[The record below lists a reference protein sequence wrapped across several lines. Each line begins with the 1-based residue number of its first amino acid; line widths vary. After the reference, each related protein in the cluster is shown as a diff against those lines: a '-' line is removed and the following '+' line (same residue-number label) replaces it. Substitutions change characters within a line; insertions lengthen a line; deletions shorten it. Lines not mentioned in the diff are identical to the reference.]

1 MNIELQDFYTQA
13 ILSMAALV
21 GFTSFL
27 MLVQSRLLR
36 LIFVFA
42 MQGLLLCLTTAL
54 VAYSLNNPHLYI
66 SAVMTLGLKVV
77 FIPWMLRREVL
88 QMNMHRDVQALNNK
102 TTTMMGGASL
112 MVFSYYVLHPIVL
125 TSSPV
130 MLNALAVSLS
140 VVLLGMLLMIS
151 HRQAVAH
158 VVGFMSI
165 ENGLFFAAIV
175 ATKGMPMVV
184 ELGVAF
190 DVLVA
195 AVLFGIFF
203 FHIRTSIDSLD
214 VDLMNRLNEV
224 DQVQKTEDRSQRT
237 EDGSG
242 QNDLTSNFQSLNS
255 ELGVSK

>member
-1 MNIELQDFYTQA
+1 MNIEQLDFYTQA

-21 GFTSFL
+21 GLTSFL
-27 MLVQSRLLR
+27 MLGQGRLLR

-42 MQGLLLCLTTAL
+42 MQGFLLTLTTVLA
-54 VAYSLNNPHLYI
+54 AYSLNNPHLYI
-66 SAVMTLGLKVV
+66 SAVLTLALKVI
-77 FIPWMLRREVL
+77 FIPWMLRRQVV
-88 QMNMHRDVQALNNK
+88 QMNMHRDIEALKNN
-102 TTTMMGGASL
+102 TAVMLGGAGL
-112 MVFSYYVLHPIVL
+112 MVFSYYVLHPIVQ
-125 TSSPV
+125 SSSVV

-140 VVLLGMLLMIS
+140 VMLLGMLLMIS
-151 HRQAVAH
+151 HRQAIAH

-175 ATKGMPMVV
+175 STNGMPLVV

-214 VDLMNRLNEV
+214 VDLLNKLHEV
-224 DQVQKTEDRSQRT
+224 DK
-237 EDGSG
+237 
-242 QNDLTSNFQSLNS
+242 
-255 ELGVSK
+255 

>member
-1 MNIELQDFYTQA
+1 MHIEQTDFYTQA
-13 ILSMAALV
+13 ILSVAALV
-21 GFTSFL
+21 GLTSFL
-27 MLVQSRLLR
+27 MLGQSRLLR

-42 MQGLLLCLTTAL
+42 LQGFLLTITTVLA
-54 VAYSLNNPHLYI
+54 AYSLNSHHLYI
-66 SAVMTLGLKVV
+66 SAILTLMLKVI
-77 FIPWMLRREVL
+77 FIPWMLRREVM
-88 QMNMHRDVQALNNK
+88 QMNAHRNIQALKNK
-102 TTTMMGGASL
+102 TMVMLGGASL
-112 MVFSYYVLHPIVL
+112 MVFSYYILHPIVQ
-125 TSSPV
+125 TTTPV

-203 FHIRTSIDSLD
+203 LHIRTSIDSLD
-214 VDLMNRLNEV
+214 VDLLNRLHEV
-224 DQVQKTEDRSQRT
+224 DK
-237 EDGSG
+237 
-242 QNDLTSNFQSLNS
+242 
-255 ELGVSK
+255 

>member
-1 MNIELQDFYTQA
+1 MNIEQQDFYTQA

-21 GFTSFL
+21 GLTSFL
-27 MLVQSRLLR
+27 MLGQGRLLR

-42 MQGLLLCLTTAL
+42 VQGLLLTLTTAL
-54 VAYSLNNPHLYI
+54 VAYSLNNHHLYI
-66 SAVMTLGLKVV
+66 SAVLTLVLKVI
-77 FIPWMLRREVL
+77 FIPWMLRREVIR
-88 QMNMHRDVQALNNK
+88 MKAHRDIEALHNK
-102 TTTMMGGASL
+102 TLVMLGGASL

-125 TSSPV
+125 TTSPV

-214 VDLMNRLNEV
+214 VDLLNKLHEV
-224 DQVQKTEDRSQRT
+224 DK
-237 EDGSG
+237 
-242 QNDLTSNFQSLNS
+242 
-255 ELGVSK
+255 

>member
-1 MNIELQDFYTQA
+1 MNIEQQDFYTQA

-21 GFTSFL
+21 GLTSFL
-27 MLVQSRLLR
+27 MLGQGRLLR

-42 MQGLLLCLTTAL
+42 LQGFLLTATTAL
-54 VAYSLNNPHLYI
+54 AAYSLNNHHLYI
-66 SAVMTLGLKVV
+66 SAILTLVLKVM
-77 FIPWMLRREVL
+77 FIPWMLRRQVL
-88 QMNMHRDVQALNNK
+88 VMNMHRDVEALKNN
-102 TTTMMGGASL
+102 TTVMLVGAGL
-112 MVFSYYVLHPIVL
+112 MVFSYYVLHPVVQ
-125 TSSPV
+125 TSTV
-130 MLNALAVSLS
+130 IMLNALAVSLS

-184 ELGVAF
+184 ELGIAF

-203 FHIRTSIDSLD
+203 LHIRTSIDSLD
-214 VDLMNRLNEV
+214 VDRLNRLHEV
-224 DQVQKTEDRSQRT
+224 DQ
-237 EDGSG
+237 
-242 QNDLTSNFQSLNS
+242 
-255 ELGVSK
+255 

>member
-1 MNIELQDFYTQA
+1 MNIEQLDFYTQA

-21 GFTSFL
+21 GLTSFL
-27 MLVQSRLLR
+27 MLGQGRLLR

-42 MQGLLLCLTTAL
+42 MPGFLLTLTTAL
-54 VAYSLNNPHLYI
+54 AAYSLNSHHLYI
-66 SAVMTLGLKVV
+66 SAVLTLLLKVI
-77 FIPWMLRREVL
+77 FIPWMLRRQVL
-88 QMNMHRDVQALNNK
+88 QLNMHRDIEALKNN
-102 TTTMMGGASL
+102 TAVMMGGASL
-112 MVFSYYVLHPIVL
+112 MVFSYYVLHPVVQ
-125 TSSPV
+125 SSSVV

-140 VVLLGMLLMIS
+140 VMLLGMLLMIS
-151 HRQAVAH
+151 HRQAIAH

-175 ATKGMPMVV
+175 ATNGMPMVV

-214 VDLMNRLNEV
+214 VDLLNKLHEV
-224 DQVQKTEDRSQRT
+224 DK
-237 EDGSG
+237 
-242 QNDLTSNFQSLNS
+242 
-255 ELGVSK
+255 

>member
-1 MNIELQDFYTQA
+1 MNIEQQDFYTQA

-21 GFTSFL
+21 GLTSFL
-27 MLVQSRLLR
+27 MLGQGRLLR

-42 MQGLLLCLTTAL
+42 LQGLLLTMTTAL
-54 VAYSLNNPHLYI
+54 AAYSMNNYHLYI
-66 SAVMTLGLKVV
+66 SAFLTLMLKVL
-77 FIPWMLRREVL
+77 FIPWMLRRQVL
-88 QMNMHRDVQALNNK
+88 LMNMHRDVEALKNN
-102 TTTMMGGASL
+102 TFVMLGGAGL
-112 MVFSYYVLHPIVL
+112 MVFSYYVLHPIVE
-125 TSSPV
+125 TSSV
-130 MLNALAVSLS
+130 IMLNALAVSLS

-214 VDLMNRLNEV
+214 VDRMNRLHEV
-224 DQVQKTEDRSQRT
+224 DQ
-237 EDGSG
+237 
-242 QNDLTSNFQSLNS
+242 
-255 ELGVSK
+255 

>member
-1 MNIELQDFYTQA
+1 MNIEQTDFYTQA
-13 ILSMAALV
+13 ILSMAALI
-21 GFTSFL
+21 GLTSFL
-27 MLVQSRLLR
+27 MLGQGRLLR

-42 MQGLLLCLTTAL
+42 LQGLLLTLTTAL
-54 VAYSLNNPHLYI
+54 AAYSLDNPHLYI
-66 SAVMTLGLKVV
+66 SAVLTLVLKVI
-77 FIPWMLRREVL
+77 FIPWMLRREVI
-88 QMNMHRDVQALNNK
+88 QMNTHRDIEALHNK
-102 TTTMMGGASL
+102 TLVMMAGASL
-112 MVFSYYVLHPIVL
+112 MVFSYYVLHPIVQ
-125 TSSPV
+125 TTSPV

-140 VVLLGMLLMIS
+140 VVLLGMMLMIS

-203 FHIRTSIDSLD
+203 FHIRTSI
-214 VDLMNRLNEV
+214 
-224 DQVQKTEDRSQRT
+224 
-237 EDGSG
+237 
-242 QNDLTSNFQSLNS
+242 
-255 ELGVSK
+255 